1 VIVVA
6 DTSVLLNLCRV
17 QQLDLL
23 RSLFGEVIIPPEVGI
38 EFATLSLT
46 SARFQGLALPIW
58 IRQQTA
64 TMRIQ
69 IPSASD
75 LHTGEI
81 AALTLA
87 IEIRA
92 DAVLIDERSGHAAA
106 RQLGIKTIG
115 ILGILLEAKAKGQLS
130 SIRPVIDRLENEAN
144 FWIARPLRDHV
155 LQLAGE

>member
-1 VIVVA
+1 MLSSKS
-6 DTSVLLNLCRV
+6 TRFKGL
-17 QQLDLL
+17 
-23 RSLFGEVIIPPEVGI
+23 
-38 EFATLSLT
+38 TLPT
-46 SARFQGLALPIW
+46 W
-58 IRQQTA
+58 IRQQSVT
-64 TMRIQ
+64 TRIP

-87 IEIRA
+87 IQIRA

-115 ILGILLEAKAKGQLS
+115 ILGILLQAKAKGQLS
-130 SIRPVIDRLENEAN
+130 SIRPVIDRLEREAN
-144 FWIARPLRDHV
+144 FWIARPLRDQV